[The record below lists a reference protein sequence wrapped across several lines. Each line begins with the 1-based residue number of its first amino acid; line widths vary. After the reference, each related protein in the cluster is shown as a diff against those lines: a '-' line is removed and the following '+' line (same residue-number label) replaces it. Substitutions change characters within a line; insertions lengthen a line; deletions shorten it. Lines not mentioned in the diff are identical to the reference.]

1 MKMVALTSNEAAPP
15 LFLSDKSHLGSRKP
29 IFYVF
34 FIGFLIKNEYLCSLK
49 SDILLK
55 TSDNIILKYL
65 KSTIYVVT

>member
-34 FIGFLIKNEYLCSLK
+34 LLVFSLK
-49 SDILLK
+49 M
-55 TSDNIILKYL
+55 
-65 KSTIYVVT
+65 STFAV